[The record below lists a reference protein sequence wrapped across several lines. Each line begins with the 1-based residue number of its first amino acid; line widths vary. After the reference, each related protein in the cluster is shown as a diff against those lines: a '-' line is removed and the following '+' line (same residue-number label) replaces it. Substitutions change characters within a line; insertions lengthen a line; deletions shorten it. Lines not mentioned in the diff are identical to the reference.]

1 MSQGSLITRSTA
13 RGTVYPGELAD
24 AVMPLDSADKGAA
37 VREAGFTIARV
48 SFGVLAA
55 SMLAAAT
62 LAAPAAGP
70 AAASTCPPSGK
81 CFAVTVSPTSP
92 AAGATTVFTFKIT
105 NEAAT
110 QRLGS
115 VQITAP
121 AGFVITGA
129 PGSKSFTP
137 SSALFVNL
145 GLNPPATT
153 TTLTV
158 NAILGCSGGS
168 YQWGIEAKQSND
180 FSGSGND
187 FQLDPASA
195 ANLSGSAT
203 GSCSLAF
210 TSDGEPA
217 DTVANAVITSLVDS
231 KGGPVKV
238 EVLDGSGNLV
248 TGSTAAVTVAIG
260 SNPGAGSLSGTLTV
274 NASGGIASFS
284 DLSINQQGDGYTLTA
299 TSPGLTPARPSGSF
313 NISGSSQPSSCSSP
327 CTVSSSTTTT
337 SATVTTTTPIP
348 PGDFLTVGIGGV
360 DYACAGTYTRV
371 SDPVTFN
378 VLSPS
383 GVALSSARFTV
394 TLDINKSAVLA
405 SGRTGAAQW
414 QICYASTQQFTAQ
427 PGTSGTAVIGG
438 VTYNTGLL
446 PGCSNTQ
453 GAPCVQAR
461 HKDMAGDVIVT
472 FLASGDPVGWG

>member
-1 MSQGSLITRSTA
+1 
-13 RGTVYPGELAD
+13 
-24 AVMPLDSADKGAA
+24 
-37 VREAGFTIARV
+37 VRQAGFTIARV

-55 SMLAAAT
+55 SLLAAAT

-70 AAASTCPPSGK
+70 ASASTCPPSGK
-81 CFAVTVSPTSP
+81 CFAVTVSPASP
-92 AAGATTVFTFKIT
+92 TAGATTSFAFTIT

-110 QRLGS
+110 QQLGS
-115 VQITAP
+115 AQISAP

-129 PGSKSFTP
+129 PGAKSFTP
-137 SSALFVNL
+137 SSALFINL
-145 GLNPPATT
+145 GLNPPTTT

-158 NAILGCSGGS
+158 NAIPVCSGGS

-180 FSGSGND
+180 FSGTGND

-195 ANLSGSAT
+195 GNLSGSAA

-217 DTVANAVITSLVDS
+217 TTVVNQVITSAVDS
-231 KGGPVKV
+231 TGGPVKV
-238 EVLDGSGNLV
+238 EVLDGSGKLV

-260 SNPGAGSLSGTLTV
+260 SNPAAGSLTGTLTV

-299 TSPGLTPARPSGSF
+299 TSPGLTPAQPSGSF
-313 NISGSSQPSSCSSP
+313 NISGSAQSSSCSAP
-327 CTVSSSTTTT
+327 CTITSSTTTT
-337 SATVTTTTPIP
+337 SATVTTTSRIP
-348 PGDFLTVGIGGV
+348 SGDFVTVGLGGV

-383 GVALSSARFTV
+383 GIAVQNAQFTV

-405 SGRTGAAQW
+405 SGRTGASQW
-414 QICYASTQQFTAQ
+414 QICYASTITPPFPSQ

-446 PGCSNTQ
+446 LDCSKSQ
-453 GAPCVQAR
+453 GAPCVQNR
-461 HKDMAGDVIVT
+461 HKDMAGDVIIT

>member
-1 MSQGSLITRSTA
+1 MRQ
-13 RGTVYPGELAD
+13 
-24 AVMPLDSADKGAA
+24 
-37 VREAGFTIARV
+37 AGFTIARV

-55 SMLAAAT
+55 SVLAAAT
-62 LAAPAAGP
+62 LATPAAG
-70 AAASTCPPSGK
+70 SISSGTCTSSGK
-81 CFAVTVSPTSP
+81 CFAVTVSPARP
-92 AAGATTVFTFKIT
+92 AAGATSSFAFTIT

-110 QRLGS
+110 QQLGS
-115 VQITAP
+115 VQISAP

-129 PGSKSFTP
+129 PGSARRTSN
-137 SSALFVNL
+137 SALFLNL
-145 GLNPPATT
+145 SLAPSAA
-153 TTLTV
+153 TTLTLT
-158 NAILGCSGGS
+158 AALACSGGS

-180 FSGSGND
+180 FNGSGND

-195 ANLSGSAT
+195 GNLSGSVT

-210 TSDGEPA
+210 ASGGEPA
-217 DTVANAVITSLVDS
+217 DTAVNAVITSAVGS

-238 EVLDGSGNLV
+238 EVLDGSGQLV

-284 DLSINQQGDGYTLTA
+284 DLSIDQQGVGYTLIA
-299 TSPGLTPARPSGSF
+299 TSPGFTQAPPSSSF
-313 NISGSSQPSSCSSP
+313 DISGSVQSSCSTP
-327 CTVSSSTTTT
+327 CTVSSSTATTT
-337 SATVTTTTPIP
+337 ATVTVTSAIP
-348 PGDFLTVGIGGV
+348 PGDFLTAGVGGV

-378 VLSPS
+378 VVSPS

-394 TLDINKSAVLA
+394 TLDIDKSAVLA
-405 SGRTGAAQW
+405 SGRTGASQW
-414 QICYASTQQFTAQ
+414 QICYASTQPFPAQ
-427 PGTSGTAVIGG
+427 SGTSGTAVIGG
-438 VTYNTGLL
+438 VTHNTGLL
-446 PGCSNTQ
+446 LSCSNTQ

-472 FLASGDPVGWG
+472 FLASGDPIGWG